1 MKMMGKII
9 DKMMGDT
16 DKEAFEEMMPA
27 LTIKIS
33 TDGQATVTK
42 DEIDGAPEMDE
53 AQDDDEEVTVSKVM
67 HPSPRYVEE
76 KE

>member
-1 MKMMGKII
+1 MMGKII

-16 DKEAFEEMMPA
+16 DKEAFDEMMPA

-33 TDGQATVTK
+33 TNGEATVTK
-42 DEIDGAPEMDE
+42 D
-53 AQDDDEEVTVSKVM
+53 DEEEEEDGNSEMTKELKDR
-67 HPSPRYVEE
+67 SPQYVEE

>member
-16 DKEAFEEMMPA
+16 DKEAFDEMMPA

-33 TDGQATVTK
+33 TNGEATVTK
-42 DEIDGAPEMDE
+42 D
-53 AQDDDEEVTVSKVM
+53 DDEEEEEDGNSEMMKELKDR
-67 HPSPRYVEE
+67 SPQYVEE

>member
-27 LTIKIS
+27 LTIKIA
-33 TDGQATVTK
+33 TDGTATVTK
-42 DEIDGAPEMDE
+42 D
-53 AQDDDEEVTVSKVM
+53 DDLVEEVKER
-67 HPSPRYVEE
+67 SPEYVEE
-76 KE
+76 EE

>member
-16 DKEAFEEMMPA
+16 DKEAYEEMMPA

-33 TDGQATVTK
+33 TNGEATVTK
-42 DEIDGAPEMDE
+42 DG
-53 AQDDDEEVTVSKVM
+53 EEEEEETSSETLEQLKSR
-67 HPSPRYVEE
+67 SPQYVEE

>member
-16 DKEAFEEMMPA
+16 DKEAFDEMMPA
-27 LTIKIS
+27 LTIKI
-33 TDGQATVTK
+33 TANGDATVTK
-42 DEIDGAPEMDE
+42 DE
-53 AQDDDEEVTVSKVM
+53 EEEDTSSETLEQLKNR
-67 HPSPRYVEE
+67 SPQYVEE

>member
-42 DEIDGAPEMDE
+42 DENEEEEEENDYE
-53 AQDDDEEVTVSKVM
+53 AQLQEAEADVNE
-67 HPSPRYVEE
+67 EE

>member
-27 LTIKIS
+27 LTIKI
-33 TDGQATVTK
+33 TTNGEAAVTK
-42 DEIDGAPEMDE
+42 DKDE
-53 AQDDDEEVTVSKVM
+53 EDEDDESKELM
-67 HPSPRYVEE
+67 
-76 KE
+76 KELKDRSHQYLKNKE

>member
-16 DKEAFEEMMPA
+16 DKEAYEEMMPA
-27 LTIKIS
+27 LTIKITS
-33 TDGQATVTK
+33 SGDATVTK
-42 DEIDGAPEMDE
+42 DE
-53 AQDDDEEVTVSKVM
+53 EEEDTSSETLEQLK
-67 HPSPRYVEE
+67 SRSTQYVEE

>member
-33 TDGQATVTK
+33 TNGEATVTK
-42 DEIDGAPEMDE
+42 DE
-53 AQDDDEEVTVSKVM
+53 EEDTSSETLEQLKSR
-67 HPSPRYVEE
+67 SPQYVEE

>member
-27 LTIKIS
+27 LTIKITS
-33 TDGQATVTK
+33 RGDATVTK
-42 DEIDGAPEMDE
+42 DE
-53 AQDDDEEVTVSKVM
+53 EEEDTSSETLEQLKSR
-67 HPSPRYVEE
+67 SPQYVEE